1 MEKIALQQGF
11 AKDVLDGLTAEKKY
25 LSSKYFYNDRGSK
38 IFRDI
43 MRMPEYYLTDCELEI
58 FKTHKDAMLK
68 AFTENA
74 TRFELLELGAGDGL
88 KTKIL
93 LKHFLSKAIDFK
105 YAPIDISEEAVKT
118 LINDLEKELPA
129 VKTEGLVGDYFNL
142 ISNIGMNGY
151 AKKVILFLGSNIGNF
166 DEPTALHFLKQL
178 RSAMN
183 PQDQL
188 LIGFDL
194 KKDPQLILNAYND
207 PHGHTAAFNL
217 NLLQRINDELHA
229 DFNLTNFAH
238 REEYNPET
246 GTARSFLVSL
256 KKQQVTINETETT
269 IRFEKDEKIFM
280 EMSQKYDMQMI
291 NNLATRSGFEVENN
305 FFDSREYFV
314 NSLWERR
321 S

>member
-1 MEKIALQQGF
+1 MEKTSLQKGF
-11 AKDVLDGLTAEKKY
+11 AKDVLNGLTAEEKY
-25 LSSKYFYNDRGSK
+25 LSSKYFYNDRGSE
-38 IFRDI
+38 IFRNI
-43 MRMPEYYLTDCELEI
+43 MRMPEYYLTNCELEVFEI
-58 FKTHKDAMLK
+58 HKDAMLK

-118 LINDLEKELPA
+118 LINDLEKELPD
-129 VKTEGLVGDYFNL
+129 VKTEGLVGDYFDL
-142 ISNIGMNGY
+142 ISNIGVNGY
-151 AKKVILFLGSNIGNF
+151 TKKVILFLGSNIGNF
-166 DEPTALHFLKQL
+166 DEPTALHFLNQL
-178 RSAMN
+178 HRAMN

-194 KKDPQLILNAYND
+194 KKDPQLILDAYND

-217 NLLQRINDELHA
+217 NLLQRINDELQA

-246 GTARSFLVSL
+246 GTAKSFLVSL
-256 KKQQVTINETETT
+256 KKQHVTINGAETT

-280 EMSQKYDMQMI
+280 EMSQKYDLQMI
-291 NNLATRSGFEVENN
+291 ASLATKSGFEIEKN

-314 NSLWERR
+314 NSLWKC
-321 S
+321 

>member
-151 AKKVILFLGSNIGNF
+151 TKKVILFLGSNIGNF

>member
-1 MEKIALQQGF
+1 MEKTSLQKGF
-11 AKDVLDGLTAEKKY
+11 AKDVLNGLTAEEKY
-25 LSSKYFYNDRGSK
+25 LSSKYFYNDRGSE
-38 IFRDI
+38 IFRNI
-43 MRMPEYYLTDCELEI
+43 MRMPEYYLTNCELEA
-58 FKTHKDAMLK
+58 FEMHKDAMLK

-118 LINDLEKELPA
+118 LINDLEKELPD
-129 VKTEGLVGDYFNL
+129 VKTEGLVGDYFDL
-142 ISNIGMNGY
+142 ISNIGVNGY
-151 AKKVILFLGSNIGNF
+151 TKKVILFLGSNIGNF
-166 DEPTALHFLKQL
+166 DEPTALHFLNQL
-178 RSAMN
+178 HRAMN

-194 KKDPQLILNAYND
+194 KKDPQLILDAYND

-217 NLLQRINDELHA
+217 NLLQRINDELQA

-246 GTARSFLVSL
+246 GTAKSFLISL
-256 KKQQVTINETETT
+256 KKQHVTINEAETT

-280 EMSQKYDMQMI
+280 EMSQKYDRQMI
-291 NNLATRSGFEVENN
+291 ASLATKSGFEIEKN

-314 NSLWERR
+314 NSLWKC
-321 S
+321 